1 MDTKHL
7 VRKLEI
13 AQELKKLESE
23 LATLLRD
30 VLEGTLKAA
39 IGDPSA
45 REELP
50 KFTQRLENLQSK
62 VEELT
67 AESQT
72 IDFLVSMNMPAS
84 I

>member
-30 VLEGTLKAA
+30 VLEGALKAA

-50 KFTQRLENLQSK
+50 QFTQRLENLQAK